1 MFLSGRSDL
10 IKMMCASGGRYPS
23 TVTTAA
29 SQPTDVLPKGVSRS
43 LRLMAGDIKLAH
55 SVFAL
60 PFALFA
66 AFIAGPN
73 PAANPGPTASDWLGF
88 LAKLGL
94 IVVCMVL
101 ARTWAMLVNRLVD
114 RRLDA
119 ANARTSKRVFAS
131 GALSPVQGW
140 IVALSCAALLVL
152 VAGVFA
158 WQFKNPWPVRLS
170 VPVLAW
176 LAFYSLTK
184 RFTALCHLVLGA
196 SLAASPLAAALAVR
210 SQSVLGPNPNAV
222 IWWLAVF
229 VLLWVAGFDVI
240 YALQD
245 ESFDKGK
252 GLKSIPAA
260 LGSKAARV
268 ASMALHTGAALS
280 LVAAWTSTHRLGPI
294 FGAGIGAVLVLLVT
308 EHIVVT
314 ISARRGLAGLN
325 VAFFTLNGVVS
336 CVLGALGIA
345 DLFIN

>member
-1 MFLSGRSDL
+1 MS
-10 IKMMCASGGRYPS
+10 
-23 TVTTAA
+23 TAA
-29 SQPTDVLPKGVSRS
+29 SEPTDVLPRGGSRA
-43 LRLMAGDIKLAH
+43 LRLMAADIKLAH

-60 PFALFA
+60 PFAIFA
-66 AFIAGPN
+66 AFIAGPSLD
-73 PAANPGPTASDWLGF
+73 AKPTPSASDWLSF

-94 IVVCMVL
+94 IVVCMIL

-131 GALSPVQGW
+131 GALSPIQGW
-140 IVALSCAALLVL
+140 IVALGCAGLLVL

-196 SLAASPLAAALAVR
+196 SLAASPVAAALAVR
-210 SQSVLGPNPNAV
+210 PQSVLGPNPNPV
-222 IWWLAVF
+222 IWWLAAF

-245 ESFDKGK
+245 EAFDKGK

-260 LGSKAARV
+260 LGGRGARL
-268 ASMALHTGAALS
+268 ASIALHAGAALA
-280 LVAAWTSTHRLGPI
+280 LLAAWTSSHRLGAI

-308 EHIVVT
+308 EHIVVA

-336 CVLGALGIA
+336 CVLGLLGIV
-345 DLFIN
+345 DLFVN